1 MPEVAEASVLGRQ
14 FLTALDGYRGLANI
28 VVSVVEGDEVVAIG
42 MEKLNTVAERMHVLD
57 ADEG

>member
-1 MPEVAEASVLGRQ
+1 MLGRQ